1 MVASACVT
9 LYAFHS
15 GASACSTAA
24 QLIRRPWFIFLTLA
38 GVVERLAGIGS
49 GVAYE
54 RDWVVQLAG
63 PNRHIAL
70 AGNSRFSL
78 KVLNDLLYS
87 IHRVLSRVSLV
98 LVLVTRA
105 TESPS

>member
-15 GASACSTAA
+15 GASACATPG
-24 QLIRRPWFIFLTLA
+24 QLIRRPWFIFLALA
-38 GVVERLAGIGS
+38 GVVERLAGVGS

-70 AGNSRFSL
+70 AGKTLSTSHE
-78 KVLNDLLYS
+78 VLTC
-87 IHRVLSRVSLV
+87 
-98 LVLVTRA
+98 LVT
-105 TESPS
+105 